1 MKTRMDQAQFQHYC
15 REQHFTAQTQDLLF
29 VPEHGVILH
38 QHAVFRDEE
47 GTCPA
52 SFPAEKWAWRSSLK
66 ARLS

>member
-15 REQHFTAQTQDLLF
+15 REQHFTAQTQDLSP
-29 VPEHGVILH
+29 VCVILR

-52 SFPAEKWAWRSSLK
+52 FFPGEKWAWRSSLK